1 MPVNKTLFN
10 FLKFIGD
17 LLSNKSSTF
26 LVYNHLKERSAI
38 MKTVMLTDNQLIAS
52 YQSGDESAL
61 KALIARYEKRLFSY
75 IMLSVK
81 NKELAEDIFQ
91 DTFIKVINTIRS
103 GNYDEEGKFFQWV
116 MRIANNLKI
125 DYYRKVQRM
134 PVFEGNGEYD
144 IFDII
149 GSREDSVEQKM
160 IREQIYTDVNRMV
173 EYLPEEQK
181 EVLTMRIYQ
190 DYSFKE
196 IAEATGVSINT
207 ALGRMRYALINLR
220 KIIEKN
226 KVVVD

>member
-1 MPVNKTLFN
+1 
-10 FLKFIGD
+10 
-17 LLSNKSSTF
+17 
-26 LVYNHLKERSAI
+26 
-38 MKTVMLTDNQLIAS
+38 MKTATLTDNQLIAS

-61 KALIARYEKRLFSY
+61 KTLITRYEKRLFSY
-75 IMLSVK
+75 ILLSVK

-103 GNYDEEGKFFQWV
+103 GNYREEGKFFQWV

-125 DYYRKVQRM
+125 DHYRKMQRL

-144 IFDII
+144 IFDIL
-149 GSREDSVEQKM
+149 GTREESVEQKM
-160 IREQIYTDVNRMV
+160 IREQVFSDLTRMV
-173 EYLPEEQK
+173 DYLPYEQR

-196 IAEATGVSINT
+196 IADITGVSINT

-220 KIIEKN
+220 KIIAKN
-226 KVVVD
+226 KVVIE